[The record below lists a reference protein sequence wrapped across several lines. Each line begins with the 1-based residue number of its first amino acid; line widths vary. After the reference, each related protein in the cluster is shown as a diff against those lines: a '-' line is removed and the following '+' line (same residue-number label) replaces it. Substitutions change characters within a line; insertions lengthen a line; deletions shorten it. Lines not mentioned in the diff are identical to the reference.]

1 MTDPNLDDAAL
12 DHDPSALHA
21 REQTPQAPYSHDAH
35 DAPPVSRSADADDV
49 LESARWFAALLR
61 SATTAELDA
70 PAGDVEWSCWRTA
83 EHVGDDMLAYALQL
97 SSGASEDYLPLL
109 AADGGDD
116 VVRVDPAAGPE
127 GLAQSVE
134 ALAVLLATQVRTAT
148 PDARAFHPH
157 GTSDACGFAAMGVV
171 ELLVHGYD
179 VARGLSVDVGPGRP
193 HALPE
198 GPAGRAVERLFREPP
213 RSRPGAA
220 LLWCTGRIALPGVPR
235 RDRWRWDSSVR

>member
-1 MTDPNLDDAAL
+1 MNQSPGHSPDRSPDHSPPDDVHPVPPAPA
-12 DHDPSALHA
+12 DRPS
-21 REQTPQAPYSHDAH
+21 
-35 DAPPVSRSADADDV
+35 DADDV
-49 LESARWFAALLR
+49 LESARWFSTLVRGASPAG
-61 SATTAELDA
+61 LDA

-97 SSGASEDYLPLL
+97 ASGASEDYLPLL

-116 VVRVDPAAGPE
+116 VVRVDRTAGPE

-134 ALAVLLATQVRTAT
+134 ALAALLAAQVRTST
-148 PDARAFHPH
+148 PGARAFHPH
-157 GTSDACGFAAMGVV
+157 GTSDACGFTAMGVV

-179 VARGLSVDVGPGRP
+179 VARGLGVDVGPGSSSP
-193 HALPE
+193 LPA
-198 GPAGRAVERLFREPP
+198 GPAGRAVARLFQEAP
-213 RSRPGAA
+213 RSRPEAA